1 MPVNAYQLIRLNTM
15 SANDPYQT
23 FKTMR
28 SSELIPLSFNG
39 ELGGERDYDQTQ
51 LLAWRNSIEVRS
63 YRSVVFNGP
72 SNNLARKPHE

>member
-1 MPVNAYQLIRLNTM
+1 M

-51 LLAWRNSIEVRS
+51 LLA
-63 YRSVVFNGP
+63 
-72 SNNLARKPHE
+72 